1 MELGLDIG
9 VNVRRREVE
18 REEERIDPYDMQ
30 MRGAGV
36 PLVHRPFYR
45 KWLEEYYRFCGLR
58 GLPVRDEGNLALY
71 LDGMVKQGRAG
82 FQVSQARAAVL
93 LQWEKVGR
101 ETGLGQERAPA
112 SPARPMAK
120 MGFVS
125 TSEAIPEGKRSGA
138 AGVSG
143 KGEAETGLDGGSVRE
158 ELGEEWIHVLRRV
171 EEEVR
176 LRHYSPRT
184 LKAYRHWTRAFAQ
197 ACEAIPPG
205 AVEEVQARRFL
216 AGLAARGVSAST
228 QNQAFSA
235 VQFLFANVWRRS
247 FEGLAATPRA
257 PHRAALPS
265 VLRRDE
271 IQMLLAGLQPPFK
284 LLAQVLYGC
293 GLRLNEG
300 LGLRIRD
307 LDLRGNVLRTVNG
320 KGNKSRA
327 VPLPRKLTPLLEDH
341 LRVIRA
347 QYEEDLRAGYSGAFL
362 PRPLAG
368 KLPGAARDWSWQ
380 WVFPGKRLTL
390 ASEGGGLWRYHLHET
405 TVQKE
410 IKRAAKR
417 SGIEKAVTPH
427 TFRHSYATHLLQ
439 MGYDIRTVQDLL
451 GHSDLATTM
460 IYTHVVQSLSGRV
473 MSPLDTFGEGGE
485 LREPQPSYAD
495 WAGVLSLVDR
505 SGQF

>member
-1 MELGLDIG
+1 M
-9 VNVRRREVE
+9 RRREVE
-18 REEERIDPYDMQ
+18 RQEGRIDPYDKRME
-30 MRGAGV
+30 RAGV
-36 PLVHRPFYR
+36 PLVQRPFYR
-45 KWLEEYYRFCGLR
+45 KWLEEYYRFCGMR

-93 LQWEKVGR
+93 LQWETVDRDAELGQGMVRATPERPAAKLGITSPPAAIPGR
-101 ETGLGQERAPA
+101 E
-112 SPARPMAK
+112 
-120 MGFVS
+120 
-125 TSEAIPEGKRSGA
+125 EGGSA
-138 AGVSG
+138 DDAGR
-143 KGEAETGLDGGSVRE
+143 GETETGIDGDSNRE
-158 ELGEEWIHVLRRV
+158 EMTDEWIHVIRRV

-184 LKAYRHWTRAFAQ
+184 LKAYRHWARAFAQ
-197 ACEAIPPG
+197 ACAGIPPG

-216 AGLAARGVSAST
+216 AGLAARGVSAAT

-257 PHRAALPS
+257 PHRAALPG

-271 IQMLLAGLQPPFK
+271 VQMLLAGLQPPFK
-284 LLAQVLYGC
+284 LLTQVLYGC

-307 LDLRGNVLRTVNG
+307 LDLRGNVVRTVNG

-327 VPLPRKLTPLLEDH
+327 VPLPKKLAPMLEDH
-341 LRVIRA
+341 LKVVRG

-417 SGIEKAVTPH
+417 SGIEKTVTPH

-495 WAGVLSLVDR
+495 WAGVLSLVER

>member
-1 MELGLDIG
+1 M
-9 VNVRRREVE
+9 E
-18 REEERIDPYDMQ
+18 REEGRIDSYEVLMDT
-30 MRGAGV
+30 AGV
-36 PLVHRPFYR
+36 PEVRKAYYR
-45 KWLEEYYRFCGLR
+45 KWLAEYYRFCGIR
-58 GLPVRDEGNLALY
+58 GLAVRDEGNLALY

-93 LQWEKVGR
+93 LDWERVERRSELESSEGEVAPLDSSLR
-101 ETGLGQERAPA
+101 RGIEPALGTDPVQ
-112 SPARPMAK
+112 ARPTKKGGRPSRAFA
-120 MGFVS
+120 G
-125 TSEAIPEGKRSGA
+125 EGKSGNVVDGA
-138 AGVSG
+138 SLPGG
-143 KGEAETGLDGGSVRE
+143 LEA
-158 ELGEEWIHVLRRV
+158 EWIHVLHRV

-197 ACEAIPPG
+197 ACAGIPPG
-205 AVEEVQARRFL
+205 GVEETHAKRFL
-216 AGLAARGVSAST
+216 ASMAARGVSAAT

-235 VQFLFANVWRRS
+235 VQFLFVNVWHRS
-247 FEGLAATPRA
+247 FEDLAATPRA
-257 PHRAALPS
+257 PHRVVLPG
-265 VLRRDE
+265 VLRRE
-271 IQMLLAGLQPPFK
+271 EVQSLLGALQPPFK

-307 LDLRGNVLRTVNG
+307 LDLRGNVVRTVNA

-327 VPLPRKLTPLLEDH
+327 VPLPRKLAPLLEDH
-341 LRVIRA
+341 LKFVRG
-347 QYEEDLRAGYSGAFL
+347 QFEEDLRAGYSGAFL

-380 WVFPGKRLTL
+380 WVFPGKRLTP
-390 ASEGGGLWRYHLHET
+390 AAEGGGLWRYHLHET
-405 TVQKE
+405 SVQKE

-417 SGIEKAVTPH
+417 CGMEMTVTPH

-451 GHSDLATTM
+451 GHSELATTM
-460 IYTHVVQSLSGRV
+460 IYTHVVQALSGRV

-485 LREPQPSYAD
+485 LREPRPSYAD

-505 SGQF
+505 SLQFQR

>member
-1 MELGLDIG
+1 L
-9 VNVRRREVE
+9 EVGQ
-18 REEERIDPYDMQ
+18 EEGRIDPFDKRMVL
-30 MRGAGV
+30 AGV
-36 PLVHRPFYR
+36 PLVQRPFYR
-45 KWLEEYYRFCGLR
+45 KWLEEYYRFCGIR

-93 LQWEKVGR
+93 LNWEAG
-101 ETGLGQERAPA
+101 EQEIGLGQKVIRSTLVMRTARMDIDSLPA
-112 SPARPMAK
+112 
-120 MGFVS
+120 
-125 TSEAIPEGKRSGA
+125 AIPEREGSGYA
-138 AGVSG
+138 DDAGM
-143 KGEAETGLDGGSVRE
+143 KKEEAGMDGGGSDRE
-158 ELGEEWIHVLRRV
+158 MLQEEWLHVIRRV

-184 LKAYRHWTRAFAQ
+184 LKAYRHWTRSFAQ
-197 ACEAIPPG
+197 ACGAIPPG
-205 AVEEVQARRFL
+205 AVEEAQAKRFL
-216 AGLAARGVSAST
+216 ASLAARGVSAAT

-257 PHRAALPS
+257 PHRAALPD

-271 IQMLLAGLQPPFK
+271 VQMLLAGLQPPFK

-307 LDLRGNVLRTVNG
+307 LDLRGNVVRTVNG

-327 VPLPRKLTPLLEDH
+327 VPLPKKLAPLLEDH
-341 LRVIRA
+341 LKVVRE

-390 ASEGGGLWRYHLHET
+390 ASDGGGLWRYHLHET

-417 SGIEKAVTPH
+417 SGMIRKVTPH

-485 LREPQPSYAD
+485 LREPQPSYSD
-495 WAGVLSLVDR
+495 WAGVVALVAR

>member
-1 MELGLDIG
+1 MERKEG
-9 VNVRRREVE
+9 
-18 REEERIDPYDMQ
+18 RIDPYDMR
-30 MRGAGV
+30 MEVAGV
-36 PLVHRPFYR
+36 PPVQRPFYR
-45 KWLEEYYRFCGLR
+45 KWLEDYYWFCRIR
-58 GLPVRDEGNLALY
+58 GLPMRDEGNLALY

-93 LQWEKVGR
+93 LHWETIER
-101 ETGLGQERAPA
+101 ETAGGGDRAVRSNPVIPA
-112 SPARPMAK
+112 ARIVITPPPA
-120 MGFVS
+120 G
-125 TSEAIPEGKRSGA
+125 IPEKEDDGSADVAGKRQAEA
-138 AGVSG
+138 AMG
-143 KGEAETGLDGGSVRE
+143 GESDRQ
-158 ELGEEWIHVLRRV
+158 ELKEEWLQVLRRV

-176 LRHYSPRT
+176 LRHYSSRT

-197 ACEAIPPG
+197 ACEALPPG
-205 AVEEVQARRFL
+205 AVEEVQAKRFL
-216 AGLAARGVSAST
+216 ASLAARGVSAAT

-257 PHRAALPS
+257 PHRAALPI

-271 IQMLLAGLQPPFK
+271 VQMLLAALQPPFK

-300 LGLRIRD
+300 LGLRVRD

-341 LRVIRA
+341 LKVVRA
-347 QYEEDLRAGYSGAFL
+347 QYEEDLRAGYSGAFM

-417 SGIEKAVTPH
+417 SGIEKTVTPH

-485 LREPQPSYAD
+485 VREPQPSYAD
-495 WAGVLSLVDR
+495 WAGVLSLIGR
-505 SGQF
+505 SGRF

>member
-1 MELGLDIG
+1 
-9 VNVRRREVE
+9 VE
-18 REEERIDPYDMQ
+18 REEGRIDSYEVLME
-30 MRGAGV
+30 RAGV
-36 PLVHRPFYR
+36 PLVQRPFYR
-45 KWLEEYYRFCGLR
+45 KWLEEYYRFCVMR

-93 LQWEKVGR
+93 LHWEAVER
-101 ETGLGQERAPA
+101 ETGLGQATVRAT
-112 SPARPMAK
+112 PARPAAR
-120 MGFVS
+120 MGIAS
-125 TSEAIPEGKRSGA
+125 PPAAIPGREEGGSA
-138 AGVSG
+138 DDAG
-143 KGEAETGLDGGSVRE
+143 KGEEHVGKGKAETGIDRDSDRE
-158 ELGEEWIHVLRRV
+158 GLKEEWIHVLRRV

-197 ACEAIPPG
+197 ACAAMPPG
-205 AVEEVQARRFL
+205 AVEEVQAKRFL
-216 AGLAARGVSAST
+216 AGLAARGVSAAT

-247 FEGLAATPRA
+247 FEDLAATPRA
-257 PHRAALPS
+257 PHRAALPG

-271 IQMLLAGLQPPFK
+271 VQMLLAELQPPFK
-284 LLAQVLYGC
+284 LLTQVLYGC

-307 LDLRGNVLRTVNG
+307 LDLRSNVLRTVNG

-327 VPLPRKLTPLLEDH
+327 VPLPRKLAPLLEDH
-341 LRVIRA
+341 LKVVRG

-417 SGIEKAVTPH
+417 SGMEKTVTPH

-495 WAGVLSLVDR
+495 WAGVLSLVER
-505 SGQF
+505 CGQF